1 MQVIRGWDEGD
12 CIVAAFKYLAVALHS
27 FVGHVDQGL
36 PIMHGMCGWTKT
48 PGFDILILSL
58 DIELWV
64 DWCGSPS
71 SWVHTFTMMHAGV
84 LQMSIGEKS
93 LLTCSPDYDQTGRAG
108 GTSSS
113 TYPLDALLTKKA
125 MSPFEQTSLRSPY
138 GSKDVGGGLIPAN
151 STLVFEVEL
160 LGIN

>member
-1 MQVIRGWDEGD
+1 MNACMYALACDSCLHNMQ
-12 CIVAAFKYLAVALHS
+12 S

-93 LLTCSPDYDQTGRAG
+93 LLTCSPDYA
-108 GTSSS
+108 
-113 TYPLDALLTKKA
+113 
-125 MSPFEQTSLRSPY
+125 Y